1 MAAHHAQCVIC
12 THLMLT
18 LTPSLPFP
26 RCLTL
31 HVQAQLRCRVAVTA
45 PIGAA
50 GGCPSHPTSSSSSSF
65 STSPSLRYQVC
76 VCASVCWWR
85 GRKGCFTQPQHR
97 PLASNSRLVAACL
110 CWWLRGGGCVTVR
123 VAAPHPPPPRA
134 MLCCLLVPA
143 WHVLLTPSRIRT
155 FVFATW
161 ARHRLQIGRSRQVFV
176 CCACSFQLLLVL

>member
-1 MAAHHAQCVIC
+1 MMAAHHAQCVIC

-123 VAAPHPPPPRA
+123 VAAPPLPLPL
-134 MLCCLLVPA
+134 LCCVVC
-143 WHVLLTPSRIRT
+143 WCHH
-155 FVFATW
+155 ATW
-161 ARHRLQIGRSRQVFV
+161 
-176 CCACSFQLLLVL
+176 CSHPAATTTTRVMASWPNCLSSSLPSL